1 MKENKNNSIDEY
13 IRRFPPDVQKI
24 LETLRDVIKEA
35 VPDAIEK
42 ISYQMP
48 AFELHGILVYFAAWE
63 NHIGFYPTS
72 DGISAFKEE
81 LSGYKITKGTVQF
94 PMDKPMPYDLIG
106 RIVKYR
112 AAENTAR
119 VDGKMKTRERSS

>member
-1 MKENKNNSIDEY
+1 MKENNSNTINEY
-13 IRRFPPDVQKI
+13 IQRFPPEVQRI
-24 LETLRDVIKEA
+24 LESLRKVINEA
-35 VPDAIEK
+35 APDAIEK

-72 DGISAFKEE
+72 NGISAFKDE
-81 LSGYKITKGTVQF
+81 LAGYKITKGTVQF

-112 AAENTAR
+112 AAENKNKYEVKLR
-119 VDGKMKTRERSS
+119 NKR